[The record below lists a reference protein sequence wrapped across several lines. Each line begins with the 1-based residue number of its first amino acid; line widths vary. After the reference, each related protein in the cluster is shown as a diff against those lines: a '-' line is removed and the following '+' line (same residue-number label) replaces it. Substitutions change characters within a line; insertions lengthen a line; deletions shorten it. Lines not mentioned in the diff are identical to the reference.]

1 MRINAIGASLL
12 FGKGRNAIYVT
23 PLSLQLMQFQ
33 NFQKYLSCKILDI
46 TYLQKVAFPEL
57 ITSYFPR
64 PGPIYCIKYSLYD
77 LQERKWKET
86 LAMVVKYS
94 SKYLSK
100 MSQFSC
106 IRELY
111 LSPISVLL
119 IRQSFSC
126 VILSTIQTISKSTPK
141 LIQVSF
147 ISMLQYISLSNVAEY
162 AIQNV
167 SIGNFTTSSL
177 PDLEDI
183 IY

>member
-77 LQERKWKET
+77 LQERENGKKPQLWQLNT
-86 LAMVVKYS
+86 RPSFWRRCLS
-94 SKYLSK
+94 SAALESSIFLLFLFFSLGRASLVSYYPLSK
-100 MSQFSC
+100 PF
-106 IRELY
+106 LN
-111 LSPISVLL
+111 LHL
-119 IRQSFSC
+119 
-126 VILSTIQTISKSTPK
+126 
-141 LIQVSF
+141 
-147 ISMLQYISLSNVAEY
+147 N
-162 AIQNV
+162 
-167 SIGNFTTSSL
+167 SSR
-177 PDLEDI
+177 
-183 IY
+183 